1 MLPELNPYLPKEPKR
16 LPQDSKTTG
25 YGVIG
30 EGIQGLAW
38 FLPPPFN
45 FVALGV
51 GIAVK
56 SIAWYMAADRPTA
69 GNALNGPTSHE

>member
-1 MLPELNPYLPKEPKR
+1 MPLESNPYLPK
-16 LPQDSKTTG
+16 DSKTTG

-51 GIAVK
+51 GFAIK
-56 SIAWYMAADRPTA
+56 SIAWYMAADR
-69 GNALNGPTSHE
+69 NALNGPTSDEAKG